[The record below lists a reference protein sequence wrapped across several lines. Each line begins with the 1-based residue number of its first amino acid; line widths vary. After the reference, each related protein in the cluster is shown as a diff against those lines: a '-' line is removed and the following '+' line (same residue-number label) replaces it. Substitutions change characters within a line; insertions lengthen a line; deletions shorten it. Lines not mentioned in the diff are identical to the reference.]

1 VDSSGSAG
9 FADMSRISQKVTQCG
24 YIWLTKLRGI
34 ADSIDRITYR
44 EIESGLHKEYI
55 RAK

>member
-1 VDSSGSAG
+1 VGSSGSAG

-24 YIWLTKLRGI
+24 YIWLTKLREI

-44 EIESGLHKEYI
+44 EIESGLQSE
-55 RAK
+55 A